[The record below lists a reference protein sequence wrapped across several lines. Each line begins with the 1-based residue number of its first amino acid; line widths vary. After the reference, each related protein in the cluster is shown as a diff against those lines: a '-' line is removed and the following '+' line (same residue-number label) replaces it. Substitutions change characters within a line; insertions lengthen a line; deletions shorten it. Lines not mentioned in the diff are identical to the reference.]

1 MDLQTRRD
9 ARSLDHGTLEEMR
22 RLAVRRVKAGESQK
36 SVAESLEVHPRTVSK
51 WYTAERKA
59 GPEAL
64 ASTKSSGRPPG
75 LTAEERA
82 VLLGLIVGKTPL
94 QLAFGTA
101 LWSVPVVLDVIS
113 STPAAPPFFT
123 TRACAFTRFYRR
135 SIPSTHTCET

>member
-22 RLAVRRVKAGESQK
+22 RLAVRRVKAGESQN

-75 LTAEERA
+75 LTEEERA

-94 QLAFGTA
+94 QLDFGTA
-101 LWSVPVVLDVIS
+101 LWSVPVVLDVVQKQFGKVLH
-113 STPAAPPFFT
+113 STTVLRTLHRMGLTPQKPT
-123 TRACAFTRFYRR
+123 KRAK
-135 SIPSTHTCET
+135 